1 MPRAASTGLHHKERI
16 KSSEL
21 LANGLDL
28 GRLQAFTAQLCN
40 EMPRVNEAFRQL
52 EAIGDLEL
60 YESEPS
66 VQHLDHGT
74 LSDFIV
80 SMAATYSTAFA
91 KLHKFHKLDAA
102 KQEEEKESKLAN
114 LRRQEDEL
122 RRDKL
127 ELEAKEAMLE
137 RLREAHCKEEE
148 ALASDR
154 KMLHSREMGLEA
166 ERRRLLG
173 LGSCADSVGGVST
186 LKRDLSGDSKL
197 EEVDVKREL
206 RDKHEEDKVHSIKR
220 IKLEKEE
227 PNEEVDVKRI
237 WSETGKK
244 SEMDEE
250 VDVKRFSNESDD
262 DLNLECAARCEH
274 CHELFDADNNTRH
287 FCFGHPGMRY

>member
-1 MPRAASTGLHHKERI
+1 MPRAANTGLHYKERI

-28 GRLQAFTAQLCN
+28 DRLQAFTAQLCK

-52 EAIGDLEL
+52 EAIRDLEL
-60 YESEPS
+60 YESEPG
-66 VQHLDHGT
+66 VQYLDHET

-80 SMAATYSTAFA
+80 SMTATYSTAFT
-91 KLHKFHKLDAA
+91 KLRKFHKLDAA
-102 KQEEEKESKLAN
+102 KREEEKESKLAN
-114 LRRQEDEL
+114 LRHQEEEL
-122 RRDKL
+122 HRHKL

-137 RLREAHCKEEE
+137 RLREAHRKEEE

-154 KMLHSREMGLEA
+154 KMLHSREMGLKA
-166 ERRRLLG
+166 ERQKLLG
-173 LGSCADSVGGVST
+173 WGSCADSVGGVST
-186 LKRDLSGDSKL
+186 LKRDPSGDSKL

-206 RDKHEEDKVHSIKR
+206 CDRHEEDKAHSIKR

-227 PNEEVDVKRI
+227 PNEGVDVD
-237 WSETGKK
+237 WLWNETDKE

-250 VDVKRFSNESDD
+250 VDVKMFSNESDD
-262 DLNLECAARCEH
+262 GLNLECAARCEQ
-274 CHELFDADNNTRH
+274 CHELFDANNETRH

>member
-1 MPRAASTGLHHKERI
+1 MPQAASTGPPYKERI

-28 GRLQAFTAQLCN
+28 DRLQAFTAQLCN

-52 EAIGDLEL
+52 EAIRDLEL
-60 YESEPS
+60 YELEPG

-80 SMAATYSTAFA
+80 SMAATYSTAFT
-91 KLHKFHKLDAA
+91 KLRKFHKLDAA
-102 KQEEEKESKLAN
+102 KREEEKESKLAD

-122 RRDKL
+122 HRHKL

-137 RLREAHCKEEE
+137 RLREAHRKEEE
-148 ALASDR
+148 ALALDR

-166 ERRRLLG
+166 ERRKLLG
-173 LGSCADSVGGVST
+173 LGSCPDGVGGVST
-186 LKRDLSGDSKL
+186 LKRDLSGDSELK
-197 EEVDVKREL
+197 EADVKREL
-206 RDKHEEDKVHSIKR
+206 CNKHEEDKTHSVKR

-227 PNEEVDVKRI
+227 PNEGVKVERR
-237 WSETGKK
+237 WSETGEESK
-244 SEMDEE
+244 MDEE
-250 VDVKRFSNESDD
+250 VDVKRASSESDD
-262 DLNLECAARCEH
+262 DLNLECAARREQ
-274 CHELFDADNNTRH
+274 CHELFDANNNTRH

>member
-1 MPRAASTGLHHKERI
+1 MPQAASTGLPYKERI

-28 GRLQAFTAQLCN
+28 DRLQAFTAQLCN

-52 EAIGDLEL
+52 EAIRDLEL
-60 YESEPS
+60 YESEPG

-91 KLHKFHKLDAA
+91 KLRKFHKLDAA
-102 KQEEEKESKLAN
+102 KREEEKESKLAN

-122 RRDKL
+122 HRHKL

-137 RLREAHCKEEE
+137 RLREAHRKEEE
-148 ALASDR
+148 ALALDR
-154 KMLHSREMGLEA
+154 KMLHSREMGLKA
-166 ERRRLLG
+166 ERRKLLG
-173 LGSCADSVGGVST
+173 LGSCADSVGSVST
-186 LKRDLSGDSKL
+186 LKRDPLGDSKL
-197 EEVDVKREL
+197 EKVDVKREL
-206 RDKHEEDKVHSIKR
+206 RDRHEEDKANSIKR

-227 PNEEVDVKRI
+227 PNQGIDVERL
-237 WSETGKK
+237 WSETDVK
-244 SEMDEE
+244 SQMDEE
-250 VDVKRFSNESDD
+250 VDVKRFSNESDV
-262 DLNLECAARCEH
+262 DLSLECAARCEQ
-274 CHELFDADNNTRH
+274 CHELFDANNETRH